1 MLCLYSG
8 NWSVECGMTNL
19 RELFAEN
26 LKKYRHAVGLSQAKL
41 AEKVNTSTH
50 YIGMLEIRRKF
61 PSPEF
66 IELLSLALGVDST
79 EFFKIE
85 STEEEVIRSYRKAA
99 LEDIQWTLGQVFNE
113 RFRELDGETGDKK

>member
-1 MLCLYSG
+1 
-8 NWSVECGMTNL
+8 MTNL

-26 LKKYRHAVGLSQAKL
+26 LKKYRHAMGFSQAKL

-66 IELLSLALGVDST
+66 IERLASALGIDST
-79 EFFKIE
+79 EFFLRE
-85 STEEEVIRSYRKAA
+85 STPEELIRSYRKAA
-99 LEDIQWTLGQVFNE
+99 LEDIKWTLGQVFDN
-113 RFRELDGETGDKK
+113 RFRELAGETGDKEQEDRKHHK

>member
-1 MLCLYSG
+1 
-8 NWSVECGMTNL
+8 MTNT

-26 LKKYRHAVGLSQAKL
+26 LKKYRHAAGLSQAKL

-66 IELLSLALGVDST
+66 MARLASALGIDTT
-79 EFFKIE
+79 EFFLRDATPEDI
-85 STEEEVIRSYRKAA
+85 IRSYRKAA
-99 LEDIQWTLGQVFNE
+99 LEDIQWAVGKAFEE
-113 RFRELDGETGDKK
+113 RFRELDGEGGR